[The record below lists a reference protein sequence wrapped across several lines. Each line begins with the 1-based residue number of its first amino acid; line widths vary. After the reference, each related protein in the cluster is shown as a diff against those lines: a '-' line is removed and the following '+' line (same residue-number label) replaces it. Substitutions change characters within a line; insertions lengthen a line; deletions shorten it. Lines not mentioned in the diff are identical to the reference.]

1 MIIKQDFGEIDSG
14 EKGAHG
20 YLTVSTGTEYTI
32 ETGLPTINTF
42 MACGGGAT
50 SGAASSMIY
59 YDSSR
64 ETSTVIQ
71 GGGSTTI
78 TNKGSTLPIANA
90 TSVIGLISITNGDV
104 VIKTPTGN
112 NTINGRIY
120 WSAT

>member
-14 EKGAHG
+14 EKGEHG

-42 MACGGGAT
+42 MACGGGAA
-50 SGAASSMIY
+50 SGNASTMIY

-64 ETSTVIQ
+64 QSSTVIQ

-78 TNKGSTLPIANA
+78 TNKGSTLPISNTA
-90 TSVIGLISITNGDV
+90 SLIGLVSITNGDV
-104 VIKTPTGN
+104 VIKTPTSN
-112 NTINGRIY
+112 NVINGSIY